1 MTLKELYENE
11 KQQQTPAQSF
21 VERVANA
28 ARASEATVRSWLCGS
43 RNPDQLAKEAI
54 AKEFGTTVDELFPE
68 ERKLDHEPYNE
79 E

>member
-1 MTLKELYENE
+1 MTFTELYENE
-11 KQQQTPAQSF
+11 KKKQTPAKSF

-54 AKEFGTTVDELFPE
+54 ANEFGATVEDLFPE
-68 ERKLDHEPYNE
+68 ERKLDHEPYAE